1 MNIIK
6 DLIIGGLIFLIIVLF
21 RSTIRNHKGVIAG
34 GFLIIIAGY
43 LTLSID
49 QIYAEIIMIG
59 GAILIAIGIAERHED
74 KEETE

>member
-1 MNIIK
+1 MNLIN

-21 RSTIRNHKGVIAG
+21 RSTIRNHRGVITG

-49 QIYAEIIMIG
+49 QIYAWIIMIG
-59 GAILIAIGIAERHED
+59 GAILIMIGIAERHE
-74 KEETE
+74 KIEEE